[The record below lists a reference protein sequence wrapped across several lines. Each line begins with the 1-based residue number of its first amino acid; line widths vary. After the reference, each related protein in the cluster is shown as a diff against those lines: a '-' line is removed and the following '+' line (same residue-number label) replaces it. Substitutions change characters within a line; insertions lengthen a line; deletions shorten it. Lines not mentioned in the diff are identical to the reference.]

1 MLLDEAT
8 SALDTKSEGIV
19 QAALDQAS
27 KGRTT
32 ITIAH
37 RISTVRDAYKIIVMS
52 QGRVVEQG
60 DHQQLLGMR
69 GAYFDLIS
77 AQQFNEREA
86 VPPLEL
92 EVGEAGVKVEGEV
105 SSNSTD
111 KTRHEGVKEDVDQPT
126 PASESSGML
135 VTADEVQQAAD
146 AEKETYR
153 LWTLIKFVATFSKQE
168 TGLVIIAL
176 LFCIICGLATPVQS
190 GMLRP
195 SCFSHVAD
203 FSTQSSLPNSSLPSA
218 PLAFRAKTRAKLAA
232 SPTSGRSCSLCL
244 VWSP

>member
-60 DHQQLLGMR
+60 DHQQLLRMR

-77 AQQFNEREA
+77 AQQFNERET
-86 VPPLEL
+86 VLPHEL
-92 EVGEAGVKVEGEV
+92 EVGEAGAKVEGEL
-105 SSNSTD
+105 SSNSTN
-111 KTRHEGVKEDVDQPT
+111 KTRHGGVKEDVDQPT
-126 PASESSGML
+126 PPSESSGML
-135 VTADEVQQAAD
+135 VTADQVQQAAD

-168 TGLVIIAL
+168 TGLVVVAL

-190 GMLRP
+190 GIVRIT
-195 SCFSHVAD
+195 FSSAVAN
-203 FSTQSSLPNSSLPSA
+203 SIAQSSLPSSSSPSA
-218 PLAFRAKTRAKLAA
+218 PLAFPGKTLAKLAA
-232 SPTSGRSCSLCL
+232 SLTSGRSCS
-244 VWSP
+244 